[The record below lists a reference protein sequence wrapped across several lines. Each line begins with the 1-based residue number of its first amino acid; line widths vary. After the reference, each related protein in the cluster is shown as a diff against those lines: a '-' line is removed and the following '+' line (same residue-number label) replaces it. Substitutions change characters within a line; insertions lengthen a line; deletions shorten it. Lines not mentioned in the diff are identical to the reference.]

1 MQLGGLRVARRIALA
16 AALLIGG
23 GTAVLAQGA
32 PGVFEQLL
40 AALVSL
46 QQSVNAIGAVSN
58 VAVTPMVQVGQG
70 DIGCYWVN
78 VASAPRTVEIQLIN
92 APVGTVVFEHPNPV
106 PIDPGK
112 RMGIIVVAPR
122 DFTGQAYCKF
132 TVVDGTKA
140 DIRANLT
147 VTSPFVLGVGIGTT
161 ILSVT
166 AE

>member
-1 MQLGGLRVARRIALA
+1 MQRGGFRVRVALA
-16 AALLIGG
+16 AVLLLGG

-32 PGVFEQLL
+32 PGAYEQLL

-46 QQSVNAIGAVSN
+46 QQSVNAIGKVSN
-58 VAVTPMVQVGQG
+58 VAVTPMVVVGQG
-70 DIGCYWVN
+70 DIGCFWVN
-78 VASAPRTVEIQLIN
+78 VASAPRTVEIQLISG
-92 APVGTVVFEHPNPV
+92 PDGTVVFEHPAPV

-112 RMGIIVVAPR
+112 RMGIGVNAPR
-122 DFTGQAYCKF
+122 DFSGHAYCRF

-147 VTSPFVLGVGIGTT
+147 VTPPFVVGVGLSTT
-161 ILSVT
+161 TLSVT